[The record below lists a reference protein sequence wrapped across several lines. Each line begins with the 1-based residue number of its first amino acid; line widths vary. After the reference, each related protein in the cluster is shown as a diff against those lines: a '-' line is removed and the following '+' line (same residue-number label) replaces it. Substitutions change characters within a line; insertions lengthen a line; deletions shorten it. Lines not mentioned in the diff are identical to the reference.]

1 MKIDEDSIVTKSGW
15 EQTGVK
21 DESNTVEKE
30 KGLTCPEEARLVEER
45 CVFYES
51 VEAHGI

>member
-1 MKIDEDSIVTKSGW
+1 MKERVCPKGFTKVDGD
-15 EQTGVK
+15 K
-21 DESNTVEKE
+21 CINESKAVEKE

-51 VEAHGI
+51 VEAHSK